1 MLHALNPP
9 RSAFLFQQSLA
20 RCHPYILFQIFTL
33 VSLIFSLTVSFSTN
47 RGLPSLAL
55 RMVFLPST
63 DGYTWILPGYCSRV
77 PYIYAHVLD
86 LAAKIRM
93 RKIELVTRQKTSGCR
108 PLKGTNCLFASKDHV
123 RPVSKRL
130 CIIFMAC
137 SCPNVVLGR
146 NGRKRR
152 RKSRFPYITLA
163 MYFRQFVSVIG
174 YRVTRTRWSDT

>member
-33 VSLIFSLTVSFSTN
+33 VSLIFSLTVNFSTN

-63 DGYTWILPGYCSRV
+63 DGYTWISTRISLARTL
-77 PYIYAHVLD
+77 YIRSCARSSSENTH
-86 LAAKIRM
+86 ARN
-93 RKIELVTRQKTSGCR
+93 RTRDSSHIAENFRISQSR

-130 CIIFMAC
+130 SIIFMAC
-137 SCPNVVLGR
+137 SCPNFVLGR
-146 NGRKRR
+146 LKKKKRK
-152 RKSRFPYITLA
+152 KEKIAVFP
-163 MYFRQFVSVIG
+163 FSV
-174 YRVTRTRWSDT
+174 